1 MSGVAN
7 FATAGDA
14 RTYLTAATPTGA
26 GWTISGDTVI

>member
-26 GWTISGDTVI
+26 GWIISGDTVI